1 MYQISLFDSMLLQ
14 INTNSNVNKFKVHAQ
29 KSAQVSFGG
38 FLTMGIFS
46 RTYNSILLVSTHMV
60 CERLSAM
67 QELAR
72 L

>member
-38 FLTMGIFS
+38 FLMMGIFS
-46 RTYNSILLVSTHMV
+46 RTYNSVLLVSHTHGV
-60 CERLSAM
+60 WETICD
-67 QELAR
+67 AR
-72 L
+72 AS